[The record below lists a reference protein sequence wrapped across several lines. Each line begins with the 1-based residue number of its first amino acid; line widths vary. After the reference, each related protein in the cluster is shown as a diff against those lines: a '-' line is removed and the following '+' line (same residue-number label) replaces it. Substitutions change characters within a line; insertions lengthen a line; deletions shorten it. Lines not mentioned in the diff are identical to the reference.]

1 MKATKPQVKLANN
14 QKKLLSYRAKNEEK
28 STHCCIAIN
37 SVTIVFP
44 QKMRCRNPLHPP
56 RHGFDDPTSFT
67 HPSPLAKRV
76 ESGQRLYLANIG
88 RARAHILQDVCVR
101 ASFMGLEK
109 LELLEV
115 YLATT

>member
-1 MKATKPQVKLANN
+1 M
-14 QKKLLSYRAKNEEK
+14 
-28 STHCCIAIN
+28 
-37 SVTIVFP
+37 SVQLNCASDLT
-44 QKMRCRNPLHPP
+44 P
-56 RHGFDDPTSFT
+56 RLT

-76 ESGQRLYLANIG
+76 ESVQRLYPDNIG